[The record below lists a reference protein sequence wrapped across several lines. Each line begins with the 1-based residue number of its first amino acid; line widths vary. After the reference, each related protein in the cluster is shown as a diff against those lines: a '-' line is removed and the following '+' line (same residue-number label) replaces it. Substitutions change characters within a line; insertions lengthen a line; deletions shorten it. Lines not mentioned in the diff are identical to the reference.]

1 MFGTIWAIAALTTLH
16 GWCASSAARSGGGR
30 LAGMTDEQTDPS
42 PAAAG
47 SVPAPRPPAS
57 APAGG
62 TDDDLSQEQVA
73 AALER
78 TARIIKCFTLSA
90 LLAIVVLLGIA
101 FYRLNDTQ
109 AAILSMRWFVLAI
122 IAIAGTVAL
131 GGVFIKMKRG
141 IRQQNLRAVGIL
153 LVLLLASMLA
163 VVSNN
168 YEPVYGLLGGVAGYL
183 FGKDESARG
192 EDPNG

>member
-1 MFGTIWAIAALTTLH
+1 
-16 GWCASSAARSGGGR
+16 
-30 LAGMTDEQTDPS
+30 MTDEHTNPS
-42 PAAAG
+42 PAGAG
-47 SVPAPRPPAS
+47 S
-57 APAGG
+57 APAPSQPASGPTG
-62 TDDDLSQEQVA
+62 RTDDDLSPEQIA

-78 TARIIKCFTLSA
+78 TAKTIKCFTLSA
-90 LLAIVVLLGIA
+90 LFAIVVLLGIA
-101 FYRLNDTQ
+101 FYRLDDPQ
-109 AAILSMRWFVLAI
+109 AGILSMRWFVLAI

-153 LVLLLASMLA
+153 LVLLLSSMLA
-163 VVSNN
+163 VVSDN

-192 EDPNG
+192 EDPSV

>member
-1 MFGTIWAIAALTTLH
+1 MP
-16 GWCASSAARSGGGR
+16 
-30 LAGMTDEQTDPS
+30 DEPTPAPPKPTPAPSS
-42 PAAAG
+42 PA
-47 SVPAPRPPAS
+47 PAS
-57 APAGG
+57 GGG
-62 TDDDLSQEQVA
+62 TDDDLNQDQVA
-73 AALER
+73 EALKR
-78 TARIIKCFTLSA
+78 TAETIKCFTLSA
-90 LLAIVVLLGIA
+90 LVAIVVLLGIA

-109 AAILSMRWFVLAI
+109 AGILSMRWFVLAV

-183 FGKDESARG
+183 FGKDESAKG
-192 EDPNG
+192 EDPKA